1 MFYLYVKLLT
11 NFSSTFNSL
20 DLSNT
25 IDNIPV
31 LDTGCIPID
40 FSPVYLDLFTMYTL
54 FTKK

>member
-1 MFYLYVKLLT
+1 M
-11 NFSSTFNSL
+11 FNSL

-40 FSPVYLDLFTMYTL
+40 FSPVYLDLFTVYTL

>member
-1 MFYLYVKLLT
+1 M
-11 NFSSTFNSL
+11 FNSL

-40 FSPVYLDLFTMYTL
+40 FSPVYLDLFTVYTL
-54 FTKK
+54 FTKKYQILLILFMQNIC